1 MLLVGLTGNY
11 GMGKSTILPMFTKLG
26 AITLDTDSI
35 VESLL
40 AEKDVLKKIR
50 GLLGDKVFDKNGNLD
65 KEKVA
70 DLIFKNDVLRHS
82 LENIVHPLVFE
93 RIHFFLDKIK
103 VRDNI
108 IIIEIP
114 LLYERGYKDRF
125 DRTITVYTNE
135 DIALNRLEKDGIARE
150 EALLRSRSQLPIK
163 EKVKQ
168 SDFTIDNNGTIEET
182 TAQVETIYKKL
193 KEVTFEDNKRARGLK
208 Q

>member
-11 GMGKSTILPMFTKLG
+11 GMGKSTILPMFKKLG
-26 AITLDTDSI
+26 AIALDTDSI

-40 AEKDVLKKIR
+40 TEKDILKKIR
-50 GLLGDKVFDKNGNLD
+50 GLLGDTVFDKNGNLD
-65 KEKVA
+65 KGKVA
-70 DLIFKNDVLRHS
+70 DLVFKNDVLRHS

-103 VRDNI
+103 VEDNI

-114 LLYERGYKDRF
+114 LLYERGYKDMF

-135 DIALNRLEKDGIARE
+135 NIALKRLKKDGIARE
-150 EALLRSRSQLPIK
+150 KALLRLRYQLPIK

-182 TAQVETIYKKL
+182 MAQVKTIHKKL
-193 KEVTFEDNKRARGLK
+193 LRLSRAKLGASI
-208 Q
+208 

>member
-11 GMGKSTILPMFTKLG
+11 GMGKSTILPMFKKLG
-26 AITLDTDSI
+26 VIALDTDSI

-40 AEKDVLKKIR
+40 TEKDVLKKIR
-50 GLLGDKVFDKNGNLD
+50 GFLGDTVFDKNGNLD

-70 DLIFKNDVLRHS
+70 DLVFKNDVLRHS

-93 RIHFFLDKIK
+93 RIHFFLDKIN

-114 LLYERGYKDRF
+114 LLYERGYKDMF

-135 DIALNRLEKDGIARE
+135 NIALKRLKKDGIARE
-150 EALLRSRSQLPIK
+150 KALLRLRSQLPIK

-182 TAQVETIYKKL
+182 MAQVETIHKKL
-193 KEVTFEDNKRARGLK
+193 FRLSRAKLGASI
-208 Q
+208 

>member
-11 GMGKSTILPMFTKLG
+11 GMGKSSILPMFKKLG

-50 GLLGDKVFDKNGNLD
+50 ALLGDTVFDKNGNLD
-65 KEKVA
+65 KGKVA
-70 DLIFKNDVLRHS
+70 GLVFKDDVLRHS

-103 VRDNI
+103 GRDNI

-135 DIALNRLEKDGIARE
+135 DIALNRLEKDGATRE
-150 EALLRSRSQLPIK
+150 EALIRLNAQLPVK

-168 SDFTIDNNGTIEET
+168 SDFIIDNNGTIEET
-182 TAQVETIYKKL
+182 MAQVETIYRKL
-193 KEVTFEDNKRARGLK
+193 KEVTFEDNKRA
-208 Q
+208 